1 MEGYSGGN
9 WDLPPNPLPKRK
21 GEWREVLRGIARG
34 GLGFYGVIHSPKAI
48 ETARETNRQKAMR
61 SPFLVGK
68 GPGDR
73 SLFHGIIHSRKAIE
87 TARET
92 NRQKALCPPFLVGK
106 GPGDRSLFHGIIHSR
121 KAIET
126 ARETNRQ
133 KAMRSPFHRRHR
145 RSLQ

>member
-1 MEGYSGGN
+1 MEGHSGGN
-9 WDLPPNPLPKRK
+9 WDLPPFPLPKRK

-34 GLGFYGVIHSPKAI
+34 GLGFHGV
-48 ETARETNRQKAMR
+48 
-61 SPFLVGK
+61 
-68 GPGDR
+68 
-73 SLFHGIIHSRKAIE
+73 IHSRKAIE

-133 KAMRSPFHRRHR
+133 KAMRSPFLVGTGVAYNE
-145 RSLQ
+145 RSE